1 MPLCTILRA
10 VTSAAL
16 GTCLVILATVTST
29 NFGLSLVNA
38 LSVSEAS
45 HVPKGWFMA
54 GSKPAN
60 YDAGVDQA
68 AVNNGQPSAFLRS
81 KVLNTEGFGTL
92 MQSISATDYVGKR
105 VRLRAWVKSQDV
117 SDWAG

>member
-1 MPLCTILRA
+1 
-10 VTSAAL
+10 
-16 GTCLVILATVTST
+16 
-29 NFGLSLVNA
+29 
-38 LSVSEAS
+38 
-45 HVPKGWFMA
+45 MA